1 MVRRLGRTAVA
12 VLGALTG
19 ALGTGLVLPA
29 RSALAAPSAQLVY
42 LRDANASACPDETNL
57 RAAVKRRVGY
67 DPFFPWAK
75 TTVVVEIAS
84 AGDHFVARVRL
95 VDQHGL
101 AQGDRELRSANNRC
115 AGLIDAAALAISIA
129 LDMNA
134 PAQDPAQ
141 APESAPT
148 PESESESESAPAP
161 APDPADDVPS
171 PSPTPPALHT
181 QLGLEGVAAIGAS
194 PPPVIVPAIDLW
206 GTVRRGMGSLD
217 LDLRGDAPSSAHG
230 TGGSTATVL
239 LFAAAGGPCL
249 HLGPAF
255 GCALGA
261 VSWLHASGDGPF
273 ARSGADAFPSVGA
286 RLGVEVPLADALV
299 LRIRGDALF
308 NLALPPVYLN
318 GQQAWKLP
326 LASGIFAAGLA
337 FRFP

>member
-12 VLGALTG
+12 VFGALTG
-19 ALGTGLVLPA
+19 ALGSALLLPA
-29 RSALAAPSAQLVY
+29 PSALAAPSAQLVY
-42 LRDANASACPDETNL
+42 VRDASASACPDETNL

-75 TTVVVEIAS
+75 TTVVVEIAG
-84 AGDHFVARVRL
+84 AGDHFVAHVRM
-95 VDQHGL
+95 VDHGL
-101 AQGDRELRSANNRC
+101 AQGDRELRSANDRC

-148 PESESESESAPAP
+148 PTPTPESTPTPTPTPAPPDDAPSPAP
-161 APDPADDVPS
+161 AVVHG
-171 PSPTPPALHT
+171 LI
-181 QLGLEGVAAIGAS
+181 GLEGVAAIGAS
-194 PPPVIVPAIDLW
+194 PPPIVVPAIDLW
-206 GTVRRGMGSLD
+206 VAVRRGIGSLD

-230 TGGSTATVL
+230 AGGSTATVL
-239 LFAAAGGPCL
+239 LFAATGGPCL

-255 GCALGA
+255 ACALGA
-261 VSWLHASGDGPF
+261 FSWLHASGDGPS
-273 ARSGADAFPSVGA
+273 AHSGADVFPSAGA
-286 RLGVEVPLADALV
+286 RLGVEVPLADTLV